1 MLLDILF
8 EKQLAKLTSNVRQR
22 ISSSLIELN
31 QTVNKANE
39 TIGRANAIS
48 LQSLQ
53 SVKDAKEQ
61 LDELN
66 RQYEETLDEY
76 KKTLEL
82 QKIYIYLIPKLIN
95 TSGIVI
101 PEDFDIAKY
110 EDAKKLYNRYYK
122 GDLMDY

>member
-8 EKQLAKLTSNVRQR
+8 EKQLAKLTNNVHQR

-66 RQYEETLDEY
+66 KQYEETLDEY